1 MADVSSYFT
10 TPPPKILAEA
20 YTEILSK
27 SEGNIPSKAMLDIS
41 LFAPVL
47 PFTAIFAVEGNEKSV
62 YRLVGEAWK
71 QRIGMNPTGM
81 NYFEM
86 VPESNR
92 PTAIAMSRTII
103 DTPCGLRLLTQQFDE
118 NGPNA
123 VTELL
128 CFPLG
133 SDEPEVDGFILVASC
148 PVDDA
153 RYDIYKRPD
162 AKSVLEATIL
172 ELNQIDIGFGLNAEL
187 EGVLTNRNNDADI
200 VFKRE
205 DQTR

>member
-1 MADVSSYFT
+1 MQELGTRLHVDARLNASIDAACDHQIYFKHGLSEPIFMSADSQERNRPFLLADVSSYFT

-27 SEGNIPSKAMLDIS
+27 SEGNIPCKAMLDIS

-118 NGPNA
+118 IGPNA

-128 CFPLG
+128 CLPLG
-133 SDEPEVDGFILVASC
+133 SDEPEVDGFILDVAAPRVS
-148 PVDDA
+148 
-153 RYDIYKRPD
+153 Y
-162 AKSVLEATIL
+162 T
-172 ELNQIDIGFGLNAEL
+172 
-187 EGVLTNRNNDADI
+187 
-200 VFKRE
+200 
-205 DQTR
+205 